1 MRLIFPN
8 IVETKERKESPQS
21 ILNSEKIIAATELYK
36 PSKKM
41 ESFLKN
47 IKGIWDIFLPAVLE
61 NPISLGVFG
70 FCSLLPLL
78 PLLQRKRKQ
87 KKKTEWDYKCI
98 LT

>member
-1 MRLIFPN
+1 
-8 IVETKERKESPQS
+8 
-21 ILNSEKIIAATELYK
+21 
-36 PSKKM
+36 M

-78 PLLQRKRKQ
+78 PLLQRKRK
-87 KKKTEWDYKCI
+87 KKKENRMGLQMYSYII
-98 LT
+98 LFTNLVAMHIF